1 MRRSKE
7 RVILALLLINVI
19 LQVVDGV
26 MSFALLR
33 PGLAEELNPLM
44 RAVIEHY
51 GVGPTVCLVKVF
63 AIALLSLVWPLRR
76 NSLAAPGLLFVGAFY
91 VVIVLLPWA
100 TALAG

>member
-26 MSFALLR
+26 MTFAFLR
-33 PGLAEELNPLM
+33 PGVAEELNPLM
-44 RAVIEHY
+44 RAAIEHY
-51 GVGPTVCLVKVF
+51 GVGPTVCVVKVF
-63 AIALLSLVWPLRR
+63 AIALLGLVWPLRR
-76 NSLAAPGLLFVGAFY
+76 NPLAAPGLLFVGAFY

>member
-1 MRRSKE
+1 MRRSRE

-19 LQVVDGV
+19 LQIVDGV
-26 MSFALLR
+26 MTFAFLR
-33 PGLAEELNPLM
+33 PGVAEELNPLI
-44 RAVIEHY
+44 RAAIEHY

-76 NSLAAPGLLFVGAFY
+76 SSLAAPGLLFLGAFY